1 MWKAVKFSSKG
12 VKMSK
17 GESIGVREFAR
28 QVGCSHVNILNLIKA
43 GRMPQNKDGTIPLDD
58 GLIAYENRKK
68 KKEPKENSKIKK
80 NRFKQKVSDK
90 KK

>member
-1 MWKAVKFSSKG
+1 
-12 VKMSK
+12 MSK

-80 NRFKQKVSDK
+80 K
-90 KK
+90 